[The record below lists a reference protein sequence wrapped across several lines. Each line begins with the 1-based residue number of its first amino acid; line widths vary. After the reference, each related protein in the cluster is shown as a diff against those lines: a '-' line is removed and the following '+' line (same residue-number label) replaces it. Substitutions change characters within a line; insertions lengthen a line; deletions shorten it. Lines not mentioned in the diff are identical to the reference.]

1 MISEFLKAFLLIF
14 AAEMGD
20 KTQIIAMTFATQY
33 KIKEV
38 LLGVLLGG
46 VFFLIME

>member
-1 MISEFLKAFLLIF
+1 MITELIRAFFLIF

-33 KIKEV
+33 KVKKYLV
-38 LLGVLLGG
+38 RCSYLG
-46 VFFLIME
+46 FF

>member
-1 MISEFLKAFLLIF
+1 MITELIRAFLLIF
-14 AAEMGD
+14 IAEMGD

-38 LLGVLLGG
+38 LMGVLE
-46 VFFLIME
+46 FFSTMD